1 LNNELVTIFRNLWNH
16 NGRCSLT
23 INASSQPI
31 ALLGWRDS
39 AVVRDIHLCRRLS
52 SGENMQEVVYDDLGN
67 PVKRNPLARKIMT
80 KSDLDEIFLDLEVE
94 DE

>member
-1 LNNELVTIFRNLWNH
+1 
-16 NGRCSLT
+16 
-23 INASSQPI
+23 
-31 ALLGWRDS
+31 
-39 AVVRDIHLCRRLS
+39 
-52 SGENMQEVVYDDLGN
+52 MQEVVYDDLGN